1 MSRAILLVLDSLG
14 IGGAPDAERF
24 GDAGADTLG
33 HIAEYCGKP
42 SEHGGRGRPLAI
54 PNLLQLGLG
63 NAAALA
69 SGRERIGLEP
79 AAAPLACWGSA
90 QERSTG
96 KDTVSGHWEM
106 VGLPVDFDWGYF
118 PLTDDPIPQSLL
130 DALAQATGV
139 DGFLG
144 NCHASG
150 TEIIVRL
157 GAEHLQTGR
166 PIVYTSADSVL
177 QIAAHEQAFGLERLY
192 RLCSEAHRLVEP
204 YRIGRVIARPFSGT
218 DPGSFRRTDHRRD
231 YAVAPTAPTLLD
243 RLVESGGEVIGVGK
257 IPDIFAGRGISRGI
271 KAHGL
276 PGLVETTVKAFAAS
290 PPRSLVFT
298 NLVDFDQEYGHRRDV
313 AGYADA
319 LERFDAM
326 LPAVLAALGDD
337 DLLLMTADHGNDPTW
352 RGSDHTR
359 EQVPVLACGP
369 TVVGRAIGRRD
380 GFADIG
386 QSLAGWLGLAP
397 LPHGHAFLERPACG
411 RQEPATTPPGYP

>member
-24 GDAGADTLG
+24 GDVGADTLG
-33 HIAEYCGKP
+33 HIAEYCAKP
-42 SEHGGRGRPLAI
+42 AEHGGRGRPLAI

-69 SGRERIGLEP
+69 SGRERVGLEP
-79 AAAPLACWGSA
+79 CAAPLACWGSA
-90 QERSTG
+90 AERSTG

-106 VGLPVDFDWGYF
+106 VGLPVEFDWGYF

-130 DALAQATGV
+130 DALAQAAGI

-150 TEIIVRL
+150 TEIITRL
-157 GAEHLQTGR
+157 GGEHLQSGR

-243 RLVESGGEVIGVGK
+243 RLVEAGGEVIGVGK

-271 KAHGL
+271 KAYGL
-276 PGLVETTVKAFAAS
+276 PGLVEATVKAFAAS

-326 LPAVLAALGDD
+326 LPALRAALGDD

-369 TVVGRAIGRRD
+369 AIASRAIGHRD

-386 QSLAGWLGLAP
+386 QSLAGWFGLPP
-397 LPHGHAFLERPACG
+397 LPHGHAFL
-411 RQEPATTPPGYP
+411 